1 MMAITNFTR
10 GGTQTKT
17 FEELLCSSSL
27 MSRLQQESLSVAA
40 VNILLSITAFV
51 GNSLILVALHKESSL
66 HPPSK
71 LLYRCLATTDLLVG
85 LVSQPLAASG
95 WMFAAHEHWIPFRYA
110 STATFITSYVLCGVS
125 LLTIAAISVD
135 RLLAL
140 LLRLRYR
147 QIVTLK
153 RTYIIVVTFW
163 VLSSVAALC
172 YTFDYRI
179 SIWYGTIVILLC
191 HVISIVSYT
200 KIFYALSH
208 HHTRI
213 QDHVQQQP
221 SQPNAVNTTQYKK
234 ALYSALW
241 VQLALVVCYLPYGL
255 LEILIRQRKTYS
267 SHLVIMRGVTS
278 TVVHFNSTLNP
289 FLYCWKISE
298 VRQAVKQTIRQGF
311 GCP

>member
-17 FEELLCSSSL
+17 FEELICSSSL

-51 GNSLILVALHKESSL
+51 GNSLILVALHRESSL

-95 WMFAAHEHWIPFRYA
+95 WMFAAHEHWIPCRYA

-179 SIWYGTIVILLC
+179 SIWY
-191 HVISIVSYT
+191 SYT
-200 KIFYALSH
+200 IMSRYLNCVVHKNILCSKSSSYTNTRSCPTAAEPTKCSEYHAIQKSSVQCTVGSVGISCLLFAVWFTGNSDQTKKNFSIAPSH
-208 HHTRI
+208 HEGCSI
-213 QDHVQQQP
+213 
-221 SQPNAVNTTQYKK
+221 
-234 ALYSALW
+234 
-241 VQLALVVCYLPYGL
+241 
-255 LEILIRQRKTYS
+255 YS
-267 SHLVIMRGVTS
+267 SL
-278 TVVHFNSTLNP
+278 L
-289 FLYCWKISE
+289 
-298 VRQAVKQTIRQGF
+298 
-311 GCP
+311 

>member
-85 LVSQPLAASG
+85 LVGQPLAASS
-95 WMFAAHEHWIPFRYA
+95 WMFSAHEHWIPCRYA

-191 HVISIVSYT
+191 HRRYLNCVVHKNILCSKSSSYT
-200 KIFYALSH
+200 NTRSCPTAAESTKCSEYHAIQKSIIQCTVGSVGISCLLFAVWFTGNSDQAKKNLFIALSH
-208 HHTRI
+208 HEGCNI
-213 QDHVQQQP
+213 
-221 SQPNAVNTTQYKK
+221 
-234 ALYSALW
+234 
-241 VQLALVVCYLPYGL
+241 
-255 LEILIRQRKTYS
+255 YS
-267 SHLVIMRGVTS
+267 SSL
-278 TVVHFNSTLNP
+278 
-289 FLYCWKISE
+289 
-298 VRQAVKQTIRQGF
+298 
-311 GCP
+311 